1 MSSDRADR
9 TAEST
14 TNTPQRDISRSD
26 EQTWARTERLTRSR
40 PIAPVRRFSA
50 SDGSRQGAVSLQ
62 RPALVDGTQV
72 RSNQRGNE
80 EEVGSFG
87 FPTPIIP
94 RVGQAESNQSGGEA
108 ALDASGQ
115 TPSSI
120 RHAERPQGP
129 QDNSCKAIPSLA
141 VYLSTDL
148 HEVSSTQNPTSETQ
162 RHQGKTV
169 SFADEHV
176 ALKTSETKQPD
187 VPSSEQVE
195 QAFALNASYQREDS
209 THSPAAGSDSGVVQ
223 DTPSP
228 SSAGKGILRNK
239 STTTPP
245 DKDSDPQKGKSKL
258 RLFQRPRK
266 TLILG
271 HKAGLWL
278 TNYAFESFCQV
289 ANTLL
294 LHQWNDLHTSR
305 LPKMV
310 GPKRLQNWEFSVDI
324 RDGDKKDKQVVIK
337 PYTEVG
343 RKNYEKFIMPV
354 LQKNEPKPLIRV
366 RDGKLECGF
375 ECKDPSCDNSRDL
388 EVIAPDVG
396 FLRVLVDW
404 HRWREHP
411 KLIDNSQVFEN
422 GVFGLLF
429 PLPDGNKE
437 YMIELPDGST
447 FPVSRDASPSFS
459 AEVQEALSGITTAE
473 SREGVRPQTIKLIPY
488 TPVQAITMQRP
499 PTSPSQRSP
508 GNEAPRRSIDYRV
521 V

>member
-1 MSSDRADR
+1 MHLDRPRQVSVMLKDHKVLK
-9 TAEST
+9 T
-14 TNTPQRDISRSD
+14 TIVRLFHQWRMIS
-26 EQTWARTERLTRSR
+26 
-40 PIAPVRRFSA
+40 
-50 SDGSRQGAVSLQ
+50 
-62 RPALVDGTQV
+62 
-72 RSNQRGNE
+72 
-80 EEVGSFG
+80 
-87 FPTPIIP
+87 
-94 RVGQAESNQSGGEA
+94 
-108 ALDASGQ
+108 
-115 TPSSI
+115 
-120 RHAERPQGP
+120 
-129 QDNSCKAIPSLA
+129 
-141 VYLSTDL
+141 STDL
-148 HEVSSTQNPTSETQ
+148 HEVSSTQNRTSEIQ

-176 ALKTSETKQPD
+176 ALKTPETKQPD

-195 QAFALNASYQREDS
+195 QAFALHASYQREGS
-209 THSPAAGSDSGVVQ
+209 THSPAAGSDSGVMQ

-239 STTTPP
+239 SATTAA
-245 DKDSDPQKGKSKL
+245 DKDSNPQKGKSKL

-310 GPKRLQNWEFSVDI
+310 GPKKLQNWEFSVDI

-354 LQKNEPKPLIRV
+354 LQKNEPKLLIRV

-396 FLRVLVDW
+396 FLRILVDW

-411 KLIDNSQVFEN
+411 KLVDNSQVFEN

-447 FPVSRDASPSFS
+447 FHVSRDASPSFS
-459 AEVQEALSGITTAE
+459 AEVQEALSHITTAE
-473 SREGVRPQTIKLIPY
+473 SWEGVRPEKIKLIPY
-488 TPVQAITMQRP
+488 TPVQAITMARP

-508 GNEAPRRSIDYRV
+508 GNEASRRSIDYIV

>member
-1 MSSDRADR
+1 MEVVKALRHSSDQYWLRVRKLGATKEGTRKKLDLL
-9 TAEST
+9 AS
-14 TNTPQRDISRSD
+14 QR
-26 EQTWARTERLTRSR
+26 QLYL
-40 PIAPVRRFSA
+40 A
-50 SDGSRQGAVSLQ
+50 S
-62 RPALVDGTQV
+62 
-72 RSNQRGNE
+72 
-80 EEVGSFG
+80 
-87 FPTPIIP
+87 
-94 RVGQAESNQSGGEA
+94 
-108 ALDASGQ
+108 
-115 TPSSI
+115 
-120 RHAERPQGP
+120 ERPR
-129 QDNSCKAIPSLA
+129 AINQEMRQLLMHLDRPRQVSVMLKDHK
-141 VYLSTDL
+141 VLKTTIVRLFHPWRMISSTDL
-148 HEVSSTQNPTSETQ
+148 HEVSSTQNRTSSEIQ

-176 ALKTSETKQPD
+176 ALKNSEAKQPD
-187 VPSSEQVE
+187 VPSDEQVE
-195 QAFALNASYQREDS
+195 QAFALHASYQREGS
-209 THSPAAGSDSGVVQ
+209 THSPAAGSDSGVMQ

-239 STTTPP
+239 SATTTT
-245 DKDSDPQKGKSKL
+245 DKDSNPQKGKSKL
-258 RLFQRPRK
+258 RLYQRPRK

-324 RDGDKKDKQVVIK
+324 RDSDKKDKQVVIK

-343 RKNYEKFIMPV
+343 RKNYEKSIMPV

-388 EVIAPDVG
+388 EVVAPDVG
-396 FLRVLVDW
+396 FLRILVDW

-429 PLPDGNKE
+429 PLPDGNQE

-447 FPVSRDASPSFS
+447 FHVSRDASPSFS
-459 AEVQEALSGITTAE
+459 AEVQEALSGITTSE

-488 TPVQAITMQRP
+488 TPVQAITMERP

-508 GNEAPRRSIDYRV
+508 GNEAPRRNIDYIV

>member
-1 MSSDRADR
+1 MEVVKALRHSSDQYWLMVRKLGAIKEGTRKKLDLL
-9 TAEST
+9 AS
-14 TNTPQRDISRSD
+14 QR
-26 EQTWARTERLTRSR
+26 QLYL
-40 PIAPVRRFSA
+40 A
-50 SDGSRQGAVSLQ
+50 S
-62 RPALVDGTQV
+62 
-72 RSNQRGNE
+72 
-80 EEVGSFG
+80 
-87 FPTPIIP
+87 
-94 RVGQAESNQSGGEA
+94 
-108 ALDASGQ
+108 
-115 TPSSI
+115 
-120 RHAERPQGP
+120 ERPR
-129 QDNSCKAIPSLA
+129 AINQEMRQLLMHLDRPRQVSVMLKDHK
-141 VYLSTDL
+141 VLKTTIVRLFHPWRMISSTDL
-148 HEVSSTQNPTSETQ
+148 HEVSSTQNRTSSEIQ

-176 ALKTSETKQPD
+176 ALKNSEAKQPD
-187 VPSSEQVE
+187 VPSDEQVE
-195 QAFALNASYQREDS
+195 QAFALHASYQREGS
-209 THSPAAGSDSGVVQ
+209 THSPAAGSDSGVMQ

-228 SSAGKGILRNK
+228 SSAGKGILRNN
-239 STTTPP
+239 SATTTT
-245 DKDSDPQKGKSKL
+245 DKDSNPQKGKSKL
-258 RLFQRPRK
+258 RLYQRPRK

-375 ECKDPSCDNSRDL
+375 DCKDPSCDNSRDL

-396 FLRVLVDW
+396 FLRILVDW

-447 FPVSRDASPSFS
+447 FHVSRDASPSFS
-459 AEVQEALSGITTAE
+459 AEVQEALSGMTTSE

-488 TPVQAITMQRP
+488 TPVQAITMA
-499 PTSPSQRSP
+499 SPSQRSL
-508 GNEAPRRSIDYRV
+508 GNEAPRRNIDYIV